1 MALVKVKPLE
11 ELCPGDLT
19 EIRVGEGTYVVCNVD
34 GNIYCLTGTC
44 PHAGGPLAQGS
55 CNAGTLVCPWHGW
68 EFDCRTGLSDSSKRG
83 KLDTFPVVLQDGFIL
98 IDVPVIPVVSV
109 AASPPDSRS
118 LPMHNAPHRR

>member
-11 ELCPGDLT
+11 ELSPGDLT

-44 PHAGGPLAQGS
+44 PHAGGPLAQGI

-68 EFDCRTGLSDSSKRG
+68 EFDCRTGVSDSSKRH
-83 KLDTFPVVLQDGFIL
+83 KLDTFPVVLQDGIIL
-98 IDVPVIPVVSV
+98 IDVPVIPVVSG
-109 AASPPDSRS
+109 ASRPLNSRS
-118 LPMHNAPHRR
+118 IPMNNAPHQR

>member
-11 ELCPGDLT
+11 ELSPGDLM

-55 CNAGTLVCPWHGW
+55 CSAGTLVCPWHGW
-68 EFDCRTGLSDSSKRG
+68 EFDCRTGVCDSG
-83 KLDTFPVVLQDGFIL
+83 KSARLDTFPVILKDGIIL
-98 IDVPVIPVVSV
+98 IEVPAVSGASQ
-109 AASPPDSRS
+109 AA
-118 LPMHNAPHRR
+118 